1 MSAHVIEALL
11 LRWGDSSTTG
21 KTVTFL
27 LPEDADHPFRGLP
40 TGKTGGQ
47 RVALS
52 VALISDSEEQKP
64 HTQPAKE
71 KKRWSELPLSQ
82 QAAIR
87 CGEPEF
93 REFLETRYGDEYGIV
108 NGDNT
113 ADILREVCDVNSRK
127 DFDTDSMAG
136 DRWSDLDA
144 DYDFWRKHRDAAA

>member
-71 KKRWSELPLSQ
+71 KRKWADMPLSQ
-82 QAAIR
+82 QCAIR
-87 CGEPEF
+87 CGDSDF
-93 REFLETRYGDEYGIV
+93 WEFLAGRGYEPVSASDAAEVVR
-108 NGDNT
+108 
-113 ADILREVCDVNSRK
+113 DICGVVSRK
-127 DFDTDSMAG
+127 DLDILETEG
-136 DRWSDLDA
+136 RRWQRLDA